1 MKRVFRMLAQKHTVE
16 LSFGTSLGVL
26 RPLLFKVFFSLGYR
40 CYCYM
45 TLCED
50 WHEGLPGPL
59 EEEDGLQLLSELT
72 NASKVTV

>member
-1 MKRVFRMLAQKHTVE
+1 MCWAQSPPASRFAGSTRLPRLLPKPAD
-16 LSFGTSLGVL
+16 GRPAVL
-26 RPLLFKVFFSLGYR
+26 PPGRSAGLVAA
-40 CYCYM
+40 
-45 TLCED
+45 ED